1 MGGWGR
7 KKREQPQAGSWRS
20 LVGVGSGGRSIPQSS
35 PDLKL
40 HVSAFSDAWVYQV
53 LRLSRDISQM
63 VLGGT

>member
-1 MGGWGR
+1 LLR
-7 KKREQPQAGSWRS
+7 VRS
-20 LVGVGSGGRSIPQSS
+20 RARSIPQSS